1 MISERDAQA
10 LARQFA
16 DAATADD
23 AAAWASGSQA
33 LAGLDGR
40 SWLLLD
46 QAARSFRYAGDAPVS
61 GATRWLGA
69 SLSEPSGFVAAVM
82 SLHVDGRFRERAV
95 EVLGTA
101 PGVIAVPAL
110 ASRLLDHVPEIRALA
125 WEVLRPRVGIEAAEA
140 LLDVLL
146 AGVTRHHARAALRE
160 VEAALLAT
168 TPPDDLVATL
178 TGSERRRVR
187 RWAFE
192 FGHHRSLLAPEQLVA
207 ATRADSDQWVR
218 ARCAEWLAQ
227 EPDSRVLVRLLEAP
241 SVEARQV
248 ALRQV
253 PEGDLSD
260 DALAARL
267 VDRAPRVREQARHR
281 ARARRLDLA
290 EFYRQRLAEEGLAP
304 HLVAA
309 CMDGLALTGDE
320 TDLQAA
326 VTHLRHPSARVRS
339 AAIATVEA
347 RAPRNL
353 AVDLLT
359 PMLLDS
365 SPRVCATAARE
376 LARLGAP
383 PSTAEAAWASDQPSS
398 RRVAWR
404 VARAAGGWHRVE
416 ADLRAAVDPDP
427 VASAAGHT
435 GIRNWLAV
443 GAATTWQPL
452 PDSQRE
458 RLEALLSG
466 SDFSRET
473 RRLMAFHLGLEPPA
487 EEQTTR
493 PTQDLSATA
502 TTRARRWL
510 RLFGRR

>member
-1 MISERDAQA
+1 
-10 LARQFA
+10 
-16 DAATADD
+16 
-23 AAAWASGSQA
+23 
-33 LAGLDGR
+33 
-40 SWLLLD
+40 
-46 QAARSFRYAGDAPVS
+46 
-61 GATRWLGA
+61 
-69 SLSEPSGFVAAVM
+69 
-82 SLHVDGRFRERAV
+82 
-95 EVLGTA
+95 
-101 PGVIAVPAL
+101 
-110 ASRLLDHVPEIRALA
+110 
-125 WEVLRPRVGIEAAEA
+125 
-140 LLDVLL
+140 
-146 AGVTRHHARAALRE
+146 
-160 VEAALLAT
+160 
-168 TPPDDLVATL
+168 
-178 TGSERRRVR
+178 
-187 RWAFE
+187 
-192 FGHHRSLLAPEQLVA
+192 
-207 ATRADSDQWVR
+207 
-218 ARCAEWLAQ
+218 
-227 EPDSRVLVRLLEAP
+227 
-241 SVEARQV
+241 
-248 ALRQV
+248 
-253 PEGDLSD
+253 
-260 DALAARL
+260 
-267 VDRAPRVREQARHR
+267 
-281 ARARRLDLA
+281 
-290 EFYRQRLAEEGLAP
+290 
-304 HLVAA
+304 
-309 CMDGLALTGDE
+309 MDGLALTGDE

-383 PSTAEAAWASDQPSS
+383 PSTAEAAWASGQPSS

-427 VASAAGHT
+427 VTSAAGHT